1 MDKKVVI
8 TGVICLILG
17 GAAVM
22 VFKGWDSSDKEN
34 IDELKAQLEV
44 LQRRDKQSAV
54 LQSVSK
60 QMEEIAYEQ
69 KKISDEQREEAEEQ
83 TKVAN
88 EMRQRSEE
96 ERHNAII
103 AQQKAIGAFT
113 WCFSTHT
120 VQSRQS
126 GNRRSA
132 ELCVLSL
139 YGKVSW

>member
-60 QMEEIAYEQ
+60 QMEELSPNR
-69 KKISDEQREEAEEQ
+69 KPWSLREWRLMPMIWQ
-83 TKVAN
+83 
-88 EMRQRSEE
+88 
-96 ERHNAII
+96 
-103 AQQKAIGAFT
+103 
-113 WCFSTHT
+113 
-120 VQSRQS
+120 
-126 GNRRSA
+126 
-132 ELCVLSL
+132 
-139 YGKVSW
+139 KVSD